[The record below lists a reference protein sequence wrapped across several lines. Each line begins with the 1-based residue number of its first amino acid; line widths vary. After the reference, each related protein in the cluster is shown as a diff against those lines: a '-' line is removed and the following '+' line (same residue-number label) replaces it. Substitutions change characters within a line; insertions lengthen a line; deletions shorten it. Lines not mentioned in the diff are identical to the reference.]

1 MSADP
6 TNISRGERMFAHRRG
21 AFKGL
26 LTLVSSF
33 VLIGFAG
40 CGGGDSPTGPFDPRT
55 ADADPEDLAVI
66 ENWSEALE
74 HGDVREAAN
83 FFAIPSVVQNG
94 GPPVTISD
102 FGEAVDFNRALPCG
116 AVVIAASTEGDL
128 TTATFR
134 LSDRPGGDCGS
145 GAGERAATAFEIED
159 GRIVQWLRV
168 GTAPPAAG
176 GGQGSLTS
184 AAAARQPADR
194 DAASIRR
201 TSSTGT
207 PVVD

>member
-1 MSADP
+1 
-6 TNISRGERMFAHRRG
+6 MFAHRSG

-40 CGGGDSPTGPFDPRT
+40 CGGDGSSTGPSDPRT
-55 ADADPEDLAVI
+55 ADADPDDLAVI
-66 ENWSEALE
+66 EDWSGALK

-83 FFAIPSVVQNG
+83 FFAIPSIVQNG

-116 AVVIAASTEGDL
+116 AVVIAASTEDDV

-134 LSDRPGGDCGS
+134 LSDRPGGDCGA
-145 GAGERAATAFEIED
+145 GAGERAATAFEVED
-159 GRIVQWLRV
+159 GRIVQWRRV
-168 GTAPPAAG
+168 GIAPPANG
-176 GGQGSLTS
+176 GGQGSLTR
-184 AAAARQPADR
+184 AALGVQPAAR
-194 DAASIRR
+194 ASASRR
-201 TSSTGT
+201 RSSSTGA